1 MSLRLTEEMIIRK
14 AKGNFSIA
22 YIKNLKFFNS
32 FLNDISIVSQC
43 KSIESATFSRNNI
56 SSLRCFKNLQNLREL
71 SLAENNI
78 SDINELIY
86 LGTCP
91 NLTKLWLKNNP
102 ISKSNDYRFQV
113 IKNIPSLKYLDDEEI
128 TNEERNMVNTGSFFA
143 YSGYQDE
150 INNNYNNNYN
160 NYPQKKRMQ
169 RPPSHDPMI
178 TREYRYKNNNNIL
191 YNKRDI
197 ESEEI
202 NYNFPMF
209 VNRYDRFQGKKAEM
223 PSKIFDR
230 YGNSKRGISPFNNN
244 NNFYQENNYNEFGR
258 NIPGSA
264 QSHNRRQMS
273 SNKYDNNPMEVSNNN
288 FQQKRV
294 VNFIFDEVKGLNNDE
309 LLYLIDYIDKKI
321 DKMKY

>member
-113 IKNIPSLKYLDDEEI
+113 IKKIPSLKYLDDEEI

-160 NYPQKKRMQ
+160 NYPQKKKNATTTKS
-169 RPPSHDPMI
+169 RPDD
-178 TREYRYKNNNNIL
+178 
-191 YNKRDI
+191 NKR
-197 ESEEI
+197 
-202 NYNFPMF
+202 
-209 VNRYDRFQGKKAEM
+209 
-223 PSKIFDR
+223 
-230 YGNSKRGISPFNNN
+230 IS
-244 NNFYQENNYNEFGR
+244 
-258 NIPGSA
+258 I
-264 QSHNRRQMS
+264 
-273 SNKYDNNPMEVSNNN
+273 
-288 FQQKRV
+288 
-294 VNFIFDEVKGLNNDE
+294 
-309 LLYLIDYIDKKI
+309 
-321 DKMKY
+321 

>member
-113 IKNIPSLKYLDDEEI
+113 IKKIPSLKYLDDEEI

-150 INNNYNNNYN
+150 INNNYDNNYN

-178 TREYRYKNNNNIL
+178 TREYRYKNNNDIL

-209 VNRYDRFQGKKAEM
+209 VNRYDRFQGKKAET

>member
-43 KSIESATFSRNNI
+43 KSIESATFSKNNI

-102 ISKSNDYRFQV
+102 ISKSNEYRYQV
-113 IKNIPSLKYLDDEEI
+113 IKKIPSLKYLDDEEI
-128 TNEERNMVNTGSFFA
+128 TPEERTMANTGSFFD
-143 YSGYQDE
+143 YSGYQGQ
-150 INNNYNNNYN
+150 INNNYG
-160 NYPQKKRMQ
+160 PKKRMN
-169 RPPSHDPMI
+169 RPPSYDPMI
-178 TREYRYKNNNNIL
+178 RGEYRYKNNNNML

-202 NYNFPMF
+202 NYNFPPMF
-209 VNRYDRFQGKKAEM
+209 VNRYDRFQEKKAET

-244 NNFYQENNYNEFGR
+244 NYFYQENSHNESGR

-264 QSHNRRQMS
+264 QSHSRRQINN
-273 SNKYDNNPMEVSNNN
+273 NKYDNNPMEVSNNN

-294 VNFIFDEVKGLNNDE
+294 VNFIFDELKGLNNDE

>member
-43 KSIESATFSRNNI
+43 KSIESATFSKNNI

-102 ISKSNDYRFQV
+102 ISKSNEYRYQV
-113 IKNIPSLKYLDDEEI
+113 IKKIPSLKYLDDEEI
-128 TNEERNMVNTGSFFA
+128 TPEERTMANTGSFFD
-143 YSGYQDE
+143 YSGYQGQ
-150 INNNYNNNYN
+150 INNNYA
-160 NYPQKKRMQ
+160 QKKRMN
-169 RPPSHDPMI
+169 RPPSYDPMI
-178 TREYRYKNNNNIL
+178 TREYRYKNNNNML

-202 NYNFPMF
+202 NYNVPPMF
-209 VNRYDRFQGKKAEM
+209 VNRYDRFQEKKAET

-244 NNFYQENNYNEFGR
+244 NNYFYQENSYNEYGR

-264 QSHNRRQMS
+264 QSHSRRQINN
-273 SNKYDNNPMEVSNNN
+273 NKYDNNPMEVSNNN

-294 VNFIFDEVKGLNNDE
+294 VNFIFDELKGLNNDE

>member
-1 MSLRLTEEMIIRK
+1 MSGKDSVKVVLLGEAGVGKT
-14 AKGNFSIA
+14 KGNFSIA

-32 FLNDISIVSQC
+32 FLKDISIVSQC
-43 KSIESATFSRNNI
+43 KSIESATFSKNNI

-102 ISKSNDYRFQV
+102 ISKSNEYRYQV
-113 IKNIPSLKYLDDEEI
+113 IKKIPSLKYLDDEEI
-128 TNEERNMVNTGSFFA
+128 TPEERTMANTGSFFD
-143 YSGYQDE
+143 YSGYQGQ
-150 INNNYNNNYN
+150 INNNYA
-160 NYPQKKRMQ
+160 QKKRMN
-169 RPPSHDPMI
+169 RPPSYDPMI
-178 TREYRYKNNNNIL
+178 TKEYRYKNNNNML

-202 NYNFPMF
+202 NYNFPPMF
-209 VNRYDRFQGKKAEM
+209 VNRYDRFQEKKAET

-230 YGNSKRGISPFNNN
+230 YGNSKIGISPFNNN
-244 NNFYQENNYNEFGR
+244 NYFYQENRYNESGR

-264 QSHNRRQMS
+264 QSHCRRQITN
-273 SNKYDNNPMEVSNNN
+273 NKYDNNPMEVSNNN

-294 VNFIFDEVKGLNNDE
+294 VNFIFDELKGLNNDE

>member
-14 AKGNFSIA
+14 AKGNFSIG

-43 KSIESATFSRNNI
+43 KSIESATFSKNNI
-56 SSLRCFKNLQNLREL
+56 SSLSCFQNLQNLREL

-91 NLTKLWLKNNP
+91 KLTKLWLKNNP
-102 ISKSNDYRFQV
+102 ISKMQDYRFQV
-113 IKNIPSLKYLDDEEI
+113 INKIPSLKFLDDIEITSSERDMLNGSSSYLDFSG
-128 TNEERNMVNTGSFFA
+128 NNRFA
-143 YSGYQDE
+143 
-150 INNNYNNNYN
+150 
-160 NYPQKKRMQ
+160 QKKKMY

-178 TREYRYKNNNNIL
+178 TREYRYKNNNMMCN
-191 YNKRDI
+191 NRDV

-202 NYNFPMF
+202 NYNFPQNFNGM
-209 VNRYDRFQGKKAEM
+209 NRYDRFQGKKMET

-230 YGNSKRGISPFNNN
+230 YGNSKRGISPFNN

-264 QSHNRRQMS
+264 QSHSRRQMS

-294 VNFIFDEVKGLNNDE
+294 VNFIFDELKGLNNDE

>member
-113 IKNIPSLKYLDDEEI
+113 IKKIPSLKYLDDEEI

-209 VNRYDRFQGKKAEM
+209 VNRYDRFQGKKAET

-230 YGNSKRGISPFNNN
+230 YGNSKRGISPFNNRKIIIMN
-244 NNFYQENNYNEFGR
+244 LEG
-258 NIPGSA
+258 
-264 QSHNRRQMS
+264 
-273 SNKYDNNPMEVSNNN
+273 
-288 FQQKRV
+288 
-294 VNFIFDEVKGLNNDE
+294 IFPALRKAIIE
-309 LLYLIDYIDKKI
+309 DK
-321 DKMKY
+321 

>member
-113 IKNIPSLKYLDDEEI
+113 IKKIPSLKYLDDEEI

-209 VNRYDRFQGKKAEM
+209 VNRYDRFQGKNAET

-244 NNFYQENNYNEFGR
+244 NNFYQENNYNEYGR

>member
-113 IKNIPSLKYLDDEEI
+113 IKKIPSLKYLDDEEI
-128 TNEERNMVNTGSFFA
+128 TNEERNMVNTGSFFD

-150 INNNYNNNYN
+150 INNNYN

-209 VNRYDRFQGKKAEM
+209 VNRYDRFQGKKAET

>member
-113 IKNIPSLKYLDDEEI
+113 IKKIPSLKYLDDEEI

-150 INNNYNNNYN
+150 INNNYNNYN
-160 NYPQKKRMQ
+160 NYPQRKRMQ

-178 TREYRYKNNNNIL
+178 TKEYRYKNNNNIL

-202 NYNFPMF
+202 NYNFPPMF
-209 VNRYDRFQGKKAEM
+209 INRYERFQGKKVET

-294 VNFIFDEVKGLNNDE
+294 VNFIFDELKGLNNDE

-321 DKMKY
+321 DKMKC

>member
-56 SSLRCFKNLQNLREL
+56 SSLRCFKNLQDLREL

-113 IKNIPSLKYLDDEEI
+113 IKKIPSLKYLDDEEI

-150 INNNYNNNYN
+150 INYNYDNNYN

-178 TREYRYKNNNNIL
+178 TREYRYKNNNDIL

-209 VNRYDRFQGKKAEM
+209 VNRYDRFQGKKAET

>member
-1 MSLRLTEEMIIRK
+1 MSLKLTEEMIIRK

-43 KSIESATFSRNNI
+43 KSIESATFSKNNI

-102 ISKSNDYRFQV
+102 ISKSNEYRYQV
-113 IKNIPSLKYLDDEEI
+113 IKKIPSLKYLDDEEI
-128 TNEERNMVNTGSFFA
+128 TPEERTMANTGSFFD
-143 YSGYQDE
+143 YSGYQGQ
-150 INNNYNNNYN
+150 INNNYG
-160 NYPQKKRMQ
+160 PKKRMN
-169 RPPSHDPMI
+169 RPPSYDPMI
-178 TREYRYKNNNNIL
+178 TREYRYKNNNNML

-202 NYNFPMF
+202 NYNFPPMF
-209 VNRYDRFQGKKAEM
+209 VNRYDRFQEKKAET

-244 NNFYQENNYNEFGR
+244 NYFYQENSYNESGR

-264 QSHNRRQMS
+264 QSHSRRQINN
-273 SNKYDNNPMEVSNNN
+273 NKYDNNPMEVSNNN

-294 VNFIFDEVKGLNNDE
+294 VNFIFDELKGLNNDE

>member
-14 AKGNFSIA
+14 AKGNFSIG

-32 FLNDISIVSQC
+32 FLKDISIVSQC
-43 KSIESATFSRNNI
+43 KSIESATFSKNNI

-102 ISKSNDYRFQV
+102 ISKSNEYRYQV
-113 IKNIPSLKYLDDEEI
+113 IKKIPSLKYLDDEEI
-128 TNEERNMVNTGSFFA
+128 TPEERTMANTGSFFD
-143 YSGYQDE
+143 YSGYQGQ
-150 INNNYNNNYN
+150 INNNYG
-160 NYPQKKRMQ
+160 PKKRMN
-169 RPPSHDPMI
+169 RPPSYDPMI
-178 TREYRYKNNNNIL
+178 RGEYRYKNNNNML

-202 NYNFPMF
+202 NYNFPPMF
-209 VNRYDRFQGKKAEM
+209 VNRYDRFQEKKAET

-244 NNFYQENNYNEFGR
+244 NYFYQENSYNESGR

-264 QSHNRRQMS
+264 QSHSRRQINN
-273 SNKYDNNPMEVSNNN
+273 NKYDNNPMEVSNNN

>member
-113 IKNIPSLKYLDDEEI
+113 IKKIPSLKYLDDEEI
-128 TNEERNMVNTGSFFA
+128 TNEERNMVNTGSFFD

-160 NYPQKKRMQ
+160 NYPQKKRVQ

-202 NYNFPMF
+202 NYNYPMF
-209 VNRYDRFQGKKAEM
+209 VNRYDRFQGKKAET